1 MGRRAL
7 GTEDM
12 GEMALPQADSVG
24 PQAVLVGRQPIF
36 NAKLAIF
43 AYELLYRDGTAN
55 SAQVVDGEEATARVM
70 VNTFLELGIE
80 KIAGLA
86 NVFINVT
93 EDFILN
99 KHYSVLSPDR
109 VVLEV
114 LEHIQP
120 SSANIQ
126 ALKEARDEGYRIAL
140 DDFVVNED
148 SRAFLQVANF
158 VKVDILALSPDEL
171 RSQVHQLRSF
181 PVELLAEKVE
191 DQASYDRCL
200 ELGFSYFQG
209 YFFCKPQIVEGT
221 RISNHRM
228 ATILLLAKL
237 QNPDIQIAELEEL
250 VKTDLSL
257 SVKLIRYVNSASIGL
272 TRPIDSI
279 AKAVTMVGIDR
290 MRQWASLL
298 LLAGNGEKPPE
309 LMRVALMRAHM
320 CEALSQEG
328 GLPDNQG
335 FTVGLFSVL
344 DAFFDCAMAQ
354 LLEELPLAE
363 DITGALLSREGTLGK
378 VLGKVVDY
386 ERGEGI
392 SLSEDQQAI
401 RGHYWA
407 SVAWADEVM
416 ATIVPLSQKA
426 EIQKAAQ
433 QS

>member
-1 MGRRAL
+1 M
-7 GTEDM
+7 
-12 GEMALPQADSVG
+12 PQTDSVG

-36 NAKLAIF
+36 DVKLAIF
-43 AYELLYRDGTAN
+43 AYELLYRDGAAN
-55 SAQVVDGEEATARVM
+55 CAHVVDGEEATARVM

-99 KHYSVLSPDR
+99 KHYSVLSPEL

-120 SSANIQ
+120 SPANLE
-126 ALKEARDEGYRIAL
+126 ALKVARDEGYRIAL
-140 DDFVVNED
+140 DDFVVNEA
-148 SRAFLQVANF
+148 SQAFLPVADF
-158 VKVDILALSPDEL
+158 VKVDVLALSPEEL
-171 RSQVHQLRSF
+171 HSQVHRLRLF
-181 PVELLAEKVE
+181 PVKLLAEKVE

-272 TRPIDSI
+272 TRPVDSI

-320 CEALSQEG
+320 CEAMSQED

-344 DAFFDCAMAQ
+344 DAFFDCSMAQ

-363 DITGALLSREGTLGK
+363 DITSALLAREGKLGK
-378 VLGKVVDY
+378 VLESVIHY
-386 ERGEGI
+386 ERGDETVVSGEHEV
-392 SLSEDQQAI
+392 L

-407 SVAWADEVM
+407 GVAWADEIM
-416 ATIVPLSQKA
+416 AMIVPPQKMDT
-426 EIQKAAQ
+426 KTGSP